1 MARLQTI
8 TLTKKMKRELP
19 ETALAA
25 INTVVSEDKKSSAL
39 RRVIKNTCADIT
51 TTQFMLANWK
61 IGGNE
66 NQRNMTFNSDS
77 IASL

>member
-1 MARLQTI
+1 MMRKL
-8 TLTKKMKRELP
+8 L

-25 INTVVSEDKKSSAL
+25 INTVASEDKKSSAL
-39 RRVIKNTCADIT
+39 RRVIKNTCADI

>member
-1 MARLQTI
+1 MMRKL
-8 TLTKKMKRELP
+8 L

-25 INTVVSEDKKSSAL
+25 INTVASEDKKRPHSGGL
-39 RRVIKNTCADIT
+39 KNTCADIT
-51 TTQFMLANWK
+51 TKQFMLANWK

-66 NQRNMTFNSDS
+66 NQRNMTSNSDS